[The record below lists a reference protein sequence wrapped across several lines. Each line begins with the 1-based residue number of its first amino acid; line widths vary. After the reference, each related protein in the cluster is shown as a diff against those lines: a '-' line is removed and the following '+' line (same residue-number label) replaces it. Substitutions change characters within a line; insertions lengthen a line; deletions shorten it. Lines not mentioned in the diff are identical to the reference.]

1 MAEPRRDTPR
11 PGTREREAVLPR
23 PPRRRG
29 RGRGEDPRAVRQR
42 RDRGRRGRIATL
54 GRRRPPAAATGDA
67 YDAAVRFLGPRPRS
81 VAEIR
86 RHLRTKRFDDPAI
99 DKGIDRLR
107 AQRYIDDEAF
117 ARYWI
122 EQRDRFRPKGKRAIM
137 SELLEKGVSRESIEL
152 AMGDR
157 EPDAEVKRAREVI
170 RRPITRWQAMAE
182 HERKRKIHQYLAA
195 RGFSYD
201 TIEEAIAHP
210 EEEDRGGTVPD

>member
-1 MAEPRRDTPR
+1 
-11 PGTREREAVLPR
+11 
-23 PPRRRG
+23 
-29 RGRGEDPRAVRQR
+29 
-42 RDRGRRGRIATL
+42 
-54 GRRRPPAAATGDA
+54 
-67 YDAAVRFLGPRPRS
+67 
-81 VAEIR
+81 
-86 RHLRTKRFDDPAI
+86 
-99 DKGIDRLR
+99 
-107 AQRYIDDEAF
+107 
-117 ARYWI
+117 
-122 EQRDRFRPKGKRAIM
+122 M